1 MPIRHILEDLPIIEL
16 ARATTQSNPVSS
28 FCEMVGWRGKV
39 TVQALFASA
48 LLLCATQLRL
58 FFGTL
63 EAAHGSENDL
73 IMPASVDVKESLLSL
88 LHTSIQ
94 SDVVELEHCSLTDL
108 NYTHFTEW
116 AEPILNQTW
125 NKLLNSEKKEMIRD
139 QATAIQDEWRLELL
153 EMYASHSGW
162 CDFSQYRPTVPSTA
176 PRLTQAAS
184 TLQRVVETV
193 PVPSNHARIVFCIV
207 AYQDAAHLQRLVR
220 AIHMPHHLIL
230 IHLEASTPRVYLTQ
244 VENIAEKFSNV
255 VILEFGTVIYK
266 TDAVSM
272 INLRIMRWLVE
283 DVGLAYDFH
292 ANMGGAAYPLYAA
305 SELAQHLYST
315 NHSVWLGELL
325 HKGQQVH
332 HPQSGVLYHKRLIS
346 TQHKVER
353 KAGFIFGS
361 KAPEWMDRVMQHKS
375 SSGNQA
381 VFSYLTVKRLLKN
394 SHVMQ
399 VFATAK
405 YACCCCVEERTWI
418 AALNLIGLLEEAK
431 NHTSTWQTW
440 GGYNHCRGSM
450 HNAVLSSNTSTCFR
464 LEYPGTDLLYFL
476 GNETLTHLERA
487 KRQGFLFARKF
498 RSDDDASMDFLK
510 EVKTRL
516 HGRAV

>member
-1 MPIRHILEDLPIIEL
+1 M
-16 ARATTQSNPVSS
+16 
-28 FCEMVGWRGKV
+28 
-39 TVQALFASA
+39 QALFASA
-48 LLLCATQLRL
+48 LLLCAIQLRL

-63 EAAHGSENDL
+63 EAAHGAEKDSSLPVSTFQN
-73 IMPASVDVKESLLSL
+73 ARVDVKESL

-94 SDVVELEHCSLTDL
+94 SDIVELEHCSLSHL

-125 NKLLNSEKKEMIRD
+125 NKLLNSENKERVQD
-139 QATAIQDEWRLELL
+139 HAAAIQDEWKLELL
-153 EMYASHSGW
+153 EMYATHSGW
-162 CDFSQYRPTVPSTA
+162 CDFSQYRPNVPSTA
-176 PRLTQAAS
+176 PQLNQAVS

-193 PVPSNHARIVFCIV
+193 PTPSNHARIVFCIV
-207 AYQDAAHLQRLVR
+207 AHQDATHLERLVR

-230 IHLEASTPRVYLTQ
+230 IHLEASTPRAYVTQ
-244 VENIAEKFSNV
+244 VEDIAQNYSNV
-255 VILEFGTVIYK
+255 VILLFGAVIYK

-283 DVGLAYDFH
+283 DVGLAYDYY
-292 ANMGGAAYPLYAA
+292 ATMGGAAYPLYAT
-305 SELAQHLYST
+305 SELAQHLYRT

-332 HPQSGVLYHKRLIS
+332 HPQAGVLFHKRLIS

-375 SSGNQA
+375 ASGNQA
-381 VFSYLTVKRLLKN
+381 VFSYSTVKRLLESSN
-394 SHVMQ
+394 VMQ

-405 YACCCCVEERTWI
+405 YGCCCCLEERTWI
-418 AALNLIGLLEEAK
+418 AALDLIGLLEEAK
-431 NHTSTWQTW
+431 NQTSTWQTW

-464 LEYPGTDLLYFL
+464 LEYPGEDLYIL
-476 GNETLTHLERA
+476 GNETLHHLEQA

-498 RSDDDASMDFLK
+498 RSDDEGSMRVLK
-510 EVKTRL
+510 EIKTRL
-516 HGRAV
+516 HSRAVWNS

>member
-1 MPIRHILEDLPIIEL
+1 MFR
-16 ARATTQSNPVSS
+16 
-28 FCEMVGWRGKV
+28 WRTKE
-39 TVQALFASA
+39 TVQVLFASA
-48 LLLCATQLRL
+48 LLLCAIQLRL

-63 EAAHGSENDL
+63 EAVHGSEYDL
-73 IMPASVDVKESLLSL
+73 ILPVTTFQNAGLDVKESRF
-88 LHTSIQ
+88 HTSIQ
-94 SDVVELEHCSLTDL
+94 SDIVELEHCSLTDL

-125 NKLLNSEKKEMIRD
+125 NKLLNSDKKERVQD
-139 QATAIQDEWRLELL
+139 HATAIQDEWKLELL
-153 EMYASHSGW
+153 EMYATHSGW
-162 CDFSQYRPTVPSTA
+162 CDFSQYRPTVPSTV

-184 TLQRVVETV
+184 TLQRVVETA
-193 PVPSNHARIVFCIV
+193 PTPLNHARIVFCIV
-207 AYQDAAHLQRLVR
+207 AYQDATHLERLVR

-230 IHLEASTPRVYLTQ
+230 IHLEASTPRAYATQ
-244 VENIAEKFSNV
+244 VENIAQNYSNV
-255 VILEFGTVIYK
+255 VILQFGTVIYK

-283 DVGLAYDFH
+283 DVGLAYDYH
-292 ANMGGAAYPLYAA
+292 ATMGGAAYPLYAA
-305 SELAQHLYST
+305 SELAQHLYRT
-315 NHSVWLGELL
+315 NNSVWLGELL

-332 HPQSGVLYHKRLIS
+332 HPQSGILFHKRLIS
-346 TQHKVER
+346 TLHKVER

-361 KAPEWMDRVMQHKS
+361 KAPEWIDRAMQHKS
-375 SSGNQA
+375 ASGNQA
-381 VFSYLTVKRLLKN
+381 VFSYSTVKRLLEN

-405 YACCCCVEERTWI
+405 YGCCCCLEERTWI
-418 AALNLIGLLEEAK
+418 AALDLIGLLEEAK

-464 LEYPGTDLLYFL
+464 LEYPGSDLYIL
-476 GNETLTHLERA
+476 GNETLTYLEQA

-498 RSDDDASMDFLK
+498 RSDDDASTEFLK
-510 EVKTRL
+510 EIKTRL
-516 HGRAV
+516 HSRAV